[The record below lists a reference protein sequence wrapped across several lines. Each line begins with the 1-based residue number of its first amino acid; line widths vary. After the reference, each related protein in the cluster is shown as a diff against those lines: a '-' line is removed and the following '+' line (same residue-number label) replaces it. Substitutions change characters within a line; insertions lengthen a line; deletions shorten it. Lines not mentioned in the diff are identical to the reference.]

1 MLGNFF
7 YKHGHFCAS
16 RPWEVILSTLTLSAC
31 LASVGIFTTPDK
43 VCGWNYECEQHQQK
57 ENGHNDH
64 IFLPIIKLSAVLYT
78 YLQFRNLRRFG
89 TKYLLGI
96 SGIFTVSSSLVFSI
110 AIIKMFGNDLSGL
123 TEALPFFLLL
133 IDLSKAC
140 AMARFALNSKTQEEV
155 QRNIAHGMSIHGPV
169 MTLDAI
175 CEVLVIGVGTL
186 SDVTHLEMMCFYGCL
201 AVLANYLAFIMLY
214 PACLALF
221 LEVARKRGRGQGL
234 KHLQQLAQILHEE
247 EKDVRPNPVT
257 QNVKIIMSAGL
268 LMVHFHS
275 RFLANKK
282 TMDMMGNDVASTQ
295 YREPDVSLWYFYI
308 QRLFT
313 VKADSTFTLALA
325 IFLIVKYAFFDDNS
339 MEYELLMSS
348 TTRENK
354 EPTATAPAVH
364 SSKVQLQNGTYS
376 KKEEKECEVNFVLGE
391 DSDDSEA
398 DTSLKHVETQTEM
411 NALSYSPLQRI
422 PSLSPPRSTEEC
434 LKILNSEEGPKSLTD
449 EEISNLVKSKH
460 IPSYKIESMIGDECR
475 GVRIRRNMLT
485 EELPTTDAL
494 DSLPFENY
502 EGYDLVNG
510 ACCENV
516 LGYMP
521 VPVGKAG
528 PLLLDGQK
536 YNIPM
541 ATTEG
546 CLVASTNRGC
556 RALEMSNG
564 VRSAVIGDGMTRA
577 PVVRMPSAIDASELK
592 IWMEDNFTSLK
603 ELFDETSRFA
613 RLNKLHIA
621 QAGRLLFVR
630 FIASTGDAMGM
641 NMLSKGSEKVI
652 HHVNDLF
659 PDMELLSLSG
669 NFCTD
674 KKPAAVNW
682 IEGRGKSV
690 VCEAVIPSKVVKNVL
705 KTSVSALVDL
715 NVNKNLIGS
724 AMAGSIGGFNA
735 HAANVVSAI
744 FIATGQDPAQCVASS
759 NCITLMEAMGPTHE
773 DLYISCTM
781 PCIEVG
787 TVGGGTILPA
797 QQACLKMLGIQ
808 GPNPENP
815 GHNAKQLARV
825 VCGTVLAG
833 ELSLMGALA
842 AGHLVRSHLKYNRSN
857 IYLASNR
864 SSMECPSSQSALPT
878 HSQGSTLNPQSSTH
892 HVKTK
897 DS

>member
-1 MLGNFF
+1 MFSNFF
-7 YKHGHFCAS
+7 YKHGLFCAS
-16 RPWEVILSTLTLSAC
+16 RPWEVILTTLTLSAC
-31 LASVGIFTTPDK
+31 LASVGIITTPDK
-43 VCGWNYECEQHQQK
+43 VCGWNYECEKHQDK
-57 ENGHNDH
+57 ENSKNDH

-89 TKYLLGI
+89 TRYLLGI

-140 AMARFALNSKTQEEV
+140 ALARFALNSKSQEEV
-155 QRNIAHGMSIHGPV
+155 QENIAHGMSIHGPV

-175 CEVLVIGVGTL
+175 CEILVIGVGTL

-201 AVLANYLAFIMLY
+201 AVLANYLAFITLY

-221 LEVARKRGRGQGL
+221 LEVARKRGRGKGL

-275 RFLANKK
+275 RFMANKK
-282 TMDMMGNDVASTQ
+282 TMDMIGKDMASTQ
-295 YREPDVSLWYFYI
+295 YREPDVSLWSFYI

-325 IFLIVKYAFFDDNS
+325 IFLIVKYAFYDDNS

-348 TTRENK
+348 TNRENPETTTNVSTPK
-354 EPTATAPAVH
+354 DLD
-364 SSKVQLQNGTYS
+364 QLCSDSTT
-376 KKEEKECEVNFVLGE
+376 EKEKQVDFILGE
-391 DSDDSEA
+391 DSSDSESEK
-398 DTSLKHVETQTEM
+398 TVTHVETQTDIDK
-411 NALSYSPLQRI
+411 LLYSPLQRI
-422 PSLSPPRSTEEC
+422 PSIRPPRSLEEC
-434 LKILNSEEGPKSLTD
+434 LQILNSEEGAKSLTD

-460 IPSYKIESMIGDECR
+460 IPSYKLETMIGDECR
-475 GVRIRRNMLT
+475 GVHIRRKMLT
-485 EELPTTDAL
+485 EELSSTDAL
-494 DSLPFENY
+494 DGLPYENY
-502 EGYDLVNG
+502 DGYDLVTG

-536 YNIPM
+536 FYIPM

-556 RALEMSNG
+556 RALEKSKG
-564 VRSAVIGDGMTRA
+564 VRSVVIGDGMTRA
-577 PVVRMPSAIDASELK
+577 PVVRMPNAIEASKLK
-592 IWMEDNFTSLK
+592 EWMEDNFCALK
-603 ELFDETSRFA
+603 TIFDETSRFA

-621 QAGRLLFVR
+621 QAGRLLYVR

-652 HHVNDLF
+652 HHVNELF
-659 PDMELLSLSG
+659 PEMELLSLSG
-669 NFCTD
+669 NYCTD

-690 VCEAVIPSKVVKNVL
+690 VCEAVIPSNVVKNIL
-705 KTSVSALVDL
+705 KTSVTAMVDL

-724 AMAGSIGGFNA
+724 AMAGSLGGFNA

-759 NCITLMEAMGPTHE
+759 NCITLMEATGPTKE

-787 TVGGGTILPA
+787 TVGGGTVLPA

-808 GPNPENP
+808 GPNAENP
-815 GHNAKQLARV
+815 GANAKQLARV
-825 VCGTVLAG
+825 VCGAVLAG

-842 AGHLVRSHLKYNRSN
+842 AGHLVRSHLKYNRSSV
-857 IYLASNR
+857 YLASNR
-864 SSMECPSSQSALPT
+864 SSVDCSQSQSQFLPSQQESSTTTLHPSSASLRKCKN
-878 HSQGSTLNPQSSTH
+878 S
-892 HVKTK
+892 
-897 DS
+897 

>member
-1 MLGNFF
+1 MMSSFF
-7 YKHGHFCAS
+7 YKHGLFCAS

-31 LASVGIFTTPDK
+31 LVSVGIFTTPDK
-43 VCGWNYECEQHQQK
+43 VCGWNYECEQQQQK
-57 ENGHNDH
+57 ETGHNDH
-64 IFLPIIKLSAVLYT
+64 IFLSIIKLSAVLYT

-123 TEALPFFLLL
+123 TEALPFFLML
-133 IDLSKAC
+133 IDLTKAC
-140 AMARFALNSKTQEEV
+140 AMARFALNSKSQEEV
-155 QRNIAHGMSIHGPV
+155 QRNIAQGMSIHGPV

-175 CEVLVIGVGTL
+175 VEVLVIGVGTL

-234 KHLQQLAQILHEE
+234 KHLQHLAQILHEE
-247 EKDVRPNPVT
+247 EKDIRPNPVT

-275 RFLANKK
+275 RFLTDKK
-282 TMDMMGNDVASTQ
+282 AMNIMGNDVASPQ

-339 MEYELLMSS
+339 MEYQMLMSTPS
-348 TTRENK
+348 TREFTDSGTV
-354 EPTATAPAVH
+354 PAPPKISVQPQNEKK
-364 SSKVQLQNGTYS
+364 SS
-376 KKEEKECEVNFVLGE
+376 VNFVVG
-391 DSDDSEA
+391 DDSSDSEPE
-398 DTSLKHVETQTEM
+398 TSSLTHAETQTDLEPS
-411 NALSYSPLQRI
+411 LYSPLWRT
-422 PSLSPPRSTEEC
+422 SPPRSTEES
-434 LKILNSEEGPKSLTD
+434 LKIFNSEEGAKSLTD
-449 EEISNLVKSKH
+449 EEILNLVKKKH
-460 IPSYKIESMIGDECR
+460 IPSYKIETMIGDECR

-485 EELPTTDAL
+485 EELPSTDAL
-494 DSLPFENY
+494 DKLPFEDY
-502 EGYDLVNG
+502 EGYQIVNG

-536 YNIPM
+536 YHIPM

-556 RALEMSNG
+556 RALEMSDG
-564 VRSAVIGDGMTRA
+564 VRSVVIGDGMTRA
-577 PVVRMPSAIDASELK
+577 PVVRMPSAIEASKLK
-592 IWMEDNFTSLK
+592 DWMEDNFCSLK
-603 ELFDETSRFA
+603 TLFDETSRFA

-621 QAGRLLFVR
+621 QAGRLLYVR

-652 HHVNDLF
+652 HHVNEHF

-669 NFCTD
+669 NYCTD
-674 KKPAAVNW
+674 KKQAAVNW

-690 VCEAVIPSKVVKNVL
+690 VCEAVIPSQVVKSVL
-705 KTSVSALVDL
+705 KTTVSALVDL
-715 NVNKNLIGS
+715 NINKNLIGS

-735 HAANVVSAI
+735 HAANIVSAI

-759 NCITLMEAMGPTHE
+759 NCMTLMEATGPTQE

-781 PCIEVG
+781 PSIEVG

-808 GPNPENP
+808 GPHPDNP

-842 AGHLVRSHLKYNRSN
+842 AGHLVRSHLKLNRSSL
-857 IYLASNR
+857 YLTSNR
-864 SSMECPSSQSALPT
+864 SSLDC
-878 HSQGSTLNPQSSTH
+878 PQSQPGAPTQPGGSVNSRLLTNGI
-892 HVKTK
+892 K
-897 DS
+897 DKQS

>member
-1 MLGNFF
+1 MLSSLF

-16 RPWEVILSTLTLSAC
+16 RPWEVILATLTLSAC
-31 LASVGIFTTPDK
+31 LASVGIFTTPDR
-43 VCGWNYECEQHQQK
+43 VCGWNYECEKHQHQEK
-57 ENGHNDH
+57 GNSDH
-64 IFLPIIKLSAVLYT
+64 IFLSIIKLAAVLST

-89 TKYLLGI
+89 TRYLLGI

-140 AMARFALNSKTQEEV
+140 ALARFALNSKSQEEV
-155 QRNIAHGMSIHGPV
+155 QENIAHGMSIHGPV

-175 CEVLVIGVGTL
+175 CEILVIGVGTL

-221 LEVARKRGRGQGL
+221 LEVVRKRGKGQGL
-234 KHLQQLAQILHEE
+234 KHLQHLAQILHEE
-247 EKDVRPNPVT
+247 EKDSRPNPVT

-275 RFLANKK
+275 RFLATRK
-282 TMDMMGNDVASTQ
+282 TMDMIDMAGSQ
-295 YREPDVSLWYFYI
+295 YRKPDVSLWYFYI

-325 IFLIVKYAFFDDNS
+325 IFLIVKYAFYDDNS
-339 MEYELLMSS
+339 MEYQLLMPPTNTENTES
-348 TTRENK
+348 TTPEIV
-354 EPTATAPAVH
+354 P
-364 SSKVQLQNGTYS
+364 KVQRQDNFTS
-376 KKEEKECEVNFVLGE
+376 EKVDKVEFVVGE
-391 DSDDSEA
+391 DSSDSEPENSM
-398 DTSLKHVETQTEM
+398 THVETQTDLDSSM
-411 NALSYSPLQRI
+411 YSPLQKI
-422 PSLSPPRSTEEC
+422 PPFQPPRTTEEC
-434 LKILNSEEGPKSLTD
+434 VQILKSEAGPKSLTD

-475 GVRIRRNMLT
+475 GVKIRRKMLT
-485 EELPTTDAL
+485 EDLPSADAL
-494 DSLPFENY
+494 DGLPYENY
-502 EGYDLVNG
+502 DGYELVNG

-528 PLLLDGQK
+528 PLILDGQK
-536 YNIPM
+536 YFIPM

-556 RALEMSNG
+556 RALESSNG
-564 VRSAVIGDGMTRA
+564 IRSVVVGDSMTRA
-577 PVVRMPSAIDASELK
+577 PVVRLPSAVDASNLK
-592 IWMEDNFTSLK
+592 VWIEDNFSTLK
-603 ELFDETSRFA
+603 TIFDETSRFA
-613 RLNKLHIA
+613 RLNKFQIA
-621 QAGRLLFVR
+621 QAGRLLYIR

-641 NMLSKGSEKVI
+641 NMLSKGSERVI
-652 HHVNDLF
+652 LHINELF
-659 PDMELLSLSG
+659 PEMELLSLSG
-669 NFCTD
+669 NYCTD

-690 VCEAVIPSKVVKNVL
+690 VCDAVIPSKVVKNVL
-705 KTSVSALVDL
+705 KTNVSALVDL

-759 NCITLMEAMGPTHE
+759 NCITLMEATGPTQE

-787 TVGGGTILPA
+787 TVGGGTILTA

-808 GPNPENP
+808 GPNSENP
-815 GHNAKQLARV
+815 GDNAKQLARV
-825 VCGTVLAG
+825 VCGAVLAA

-842 AGHLVRSHLKYNRSN
+842 AGHLVRSHLKYNRSSM
-857 IYLASNR
+857 YLASNR
-864 SSMECPSSQSALPT
+864 SSIDSAQSQSLLLPQ
-878 HSQGSTLNPQSSTH
+878 HGSSTNSLPIPSVNTAKCKH
-892 HVKTK
+892 
-897 DS
+897 S